1 MSRRDHTVWVSG
13 IDEREL
19 LRLDRANGAI
29 IVPVCSLSVAQLRE
43 LMTAAEECY
52 AIATLPKAVIGQ
64 KGGAL

>member
-1 MSRRDHTVWVSG
+1 MSKKEHTVWVSG

-29 IVPVCSLSVAQLRE
+29 TVPVCSLNVPQLRE
-43 LMTAAEECY
+43 LMEAAEECY
-52 AIATLPKAVIGQ
+52 TIATLPKAVIGQ